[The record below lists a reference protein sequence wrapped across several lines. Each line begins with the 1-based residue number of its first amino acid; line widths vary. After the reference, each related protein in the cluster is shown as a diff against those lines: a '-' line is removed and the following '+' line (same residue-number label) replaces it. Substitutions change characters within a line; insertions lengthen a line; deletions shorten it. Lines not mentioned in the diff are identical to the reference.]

1 MSLTDN
7 PIVGMIV
14 IREHADGEIQWDS
27 SYEDVDEAIEVMY
40 IVSEE
45 LATPYY
51 QVVRVQ

>member
-7 PIVGMIV
+7 PIVGIII
-14 IREHADGEIQWDS
+14 IREHADGELQWDS

-40 IVSEE
+40 VVTEE
-45 LATPYY
+45 MAEPSF